1 MVSNRLLSH
10 PLKSSLKLSLRL
22 NVLRSNYCCFQR
34 IVRVTKLSSLWY
46 FVVLVFRSSSR
57 TTFWL
62 LSFTMKFS
70 RFSKSVFHSFSPAG
84 FYRRTF
90 CILPLPSAF
99 VNHFF
104 NLFFGLCGFPSRRQL
119 VYLTKSFHSCQYLF
133 HIFFGYF
140 SLKIAWVLKPLK
152 TLVFKAHSCTAFYHR
167 NEPHN

>member
-70 RFSKSVFHSFSPAG
+70 RFSKSVFTLFRPPVFIGEHFVFYHCLPRLSTTFLTFFSVSVASPLG
-84 FYRRTF
+84 DSLF
-90 CILPLPSAF
+90 ILP
-99 VNHFF
+99 NHFTLV
-104 NLFFGLCGFPSRRQL
+104 NIFFTS
-119 VYLTKSFHSCQYLF
+119 
-133 HIFFGYF
+133 FFGYF

-167 NEPHN
+167 NEPHS